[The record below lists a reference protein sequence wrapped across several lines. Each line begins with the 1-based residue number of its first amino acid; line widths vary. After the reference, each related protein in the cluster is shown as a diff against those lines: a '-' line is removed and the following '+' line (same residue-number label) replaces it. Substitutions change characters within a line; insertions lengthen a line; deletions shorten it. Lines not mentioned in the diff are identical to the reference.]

1 MKTLLVG
8 KNKIKNIRRRRNG
21 YEKTAL
27 GETFKGMNIKV
38 SENLKPECTMLI
50 YSANNDF
57 SVVEFAEFK

>member
-8 KNKIKNIRRRRNG
+8 KHEIKNIRRRNG

-57 SVVEFAEFK
+57 SVVEFDEFK

>member
-8 KNKIKNIRRRRNG
+8 KHEIKNIRRRNG
-21 YEKTAL
+21 YEKTSE

-57 SVVEFAEFK
+57 SVVEFNEFK